1 MVPILSIQDVTA
13 GYVEEIDILREVSF
27 EIAEGA
33 ITGIIG
39 ANGAGKSTLLKTI
52 FGFIHPRKGTILFQG
67 EEIQNKRPHQMK
79 RMGISYML
87 QEYST
92 FPGLSVQDNLLL
104 GAWTFRR
111 DKKRVKER
119 LDEIYHFF
127 PILEERKHENAN
139 YLSGGQLRAL
149 SLGKE
154 LMSKPMLLMID
165 EPSVGLQP
173 NIVTEIYEF
182 LKIVAQ
188 QGTTILIVDQ
198 NIMKAFEISEYM
210 LMLDMGQIKERGP
223 KKKFEERIR
232 EMIKISLMAKDTKIP
247 KTGKAETK

>member
-1 MVPILSIQDVTA
+1 MEILSIQDVTA
-13 GYVEEIDILREVSF
+13 GYVEEIDILRDVSLA
-27 EIAEGA
+27 IKEGT
-33 ITGIIG
+33 ITGVIG

-52 FGFIHPRKGTILFQG
+52 FGFIHPRNGTILFEG
-67 EEIQNKRPHQMK
+67 KEIHNKRPHQLK
-79 RMGISYML
+79 EMGISYML

-111 DKKRVKER
+111 NKKRVKER

-127 PILEERKHENAN
+127 PVLAERKYENAS

-154 LMSKPMLLMID
+154 LMSKPRLLMID

-173 NIVTEIYEF
+173 NIVKEIYEF
-182 LKIVAQ
+182 LKIIAQ
-188 QGTTILIVDQ
+188 QGTTIIIVDQ
-198 NIMKAFEISEYM
+198 NIMKAFEVSEYM
-210 LMLDMGQIKERGP
+210 LMLDMGQIKARGP
-223 KKKFEERIR
+223 KKNFEEHIR
-232 EMIKISLMAKDTKIP
+232 EMIKVSLMAK
-247 KTGKAETK
+247 

>member
-1 MVPILSIQDVTA
+1 MAILSIQDVTA
-13 GYVEEIDILREVSF
+13 GYVEEIDILRDVSF
-27 EIAEGA
+27 VIKEGT
-33 ITGIIG
+33 ITGVIG

-52 FGFIHPRKGTILFQG
+52 FGFIHPRNGTILFQG

-79 RMGISYML
+79 EMGISYML

-111 DKKRVKER
+111 NKKRVKER

-127 PILEERKHENAN
+127 PVLKERKLENAS

-154 LMSKPMLLMID
+154 LMSKPKLLMID
-165 EPSVGLQP
+165 EPSVGIQP
-173 NIVTEIYEF
+173 NIVKEIYEF
-182 LKIVAQ
+182 LKIIAQ

-198 NIMKAFEISEYM
+198 NIMKAFEVSEYM
-210 LMLDMGQIKERGP
+210 LMLDMGQIKARGP
-223 KKKFEERIR
+223 KKNFEENIR
-232 EMIKISLMAKDTKIP
+232 EMIKVSLMAK
-247 KTGKAETK
+247 